1 MNSQQKPNKSRVF
14 VIHGRNE
21 EIRRA
26 LFDFLRAIDLKPI
39 EWSEAVSLTGT
50 PTPQIGDILDA
61 AMGYAQA
68 ILVLF
73 TGDDQARLRDELLS
87 DNDPDYE
94 RKTTPQSRQNV
105 IFEAG
110 LALGKYPHRTLL
122 VKVGTLRPFSDIAGR
137 HFIRLRNSSKSRQEL
152 AQRLKLAGCAVD
164 LSGTDWHDA
173 GAFPAK

>member
-1 MNSQQKPNKSRVF
+1 MKEANKSRVF

-21 EIRRA
+21 AIRRA

-39 EWSEAVSLTGT
+39 EWSEAVTLTGT
-50 PTPQIGDILDA
+50 PSPFIGDILDA

-68 ILVLF
+68 IIVLF
-73 TGDDQARLRDELLS
+73 TGDDLVRLKDEFLWI
-87 DNDPDYE
+87 NDPAYE
-94 RKTTPQSRQNV
+94 RKTTPQSRPNV

-110 LALGKYPHRTLL
+110 WALGKYPERTIL
-122 VKVGTLRPFSDIAGR
+122 VQVGTLRPFSDIAGR

-152 AQRLKLAGCAVD
+152 AQRLKLAGCDVD

-173 GAFPAK
+173 GLFPK